1 MQQSGSNNN
10 HGSQDSNSRPQSN
23 IPVPIPRTNSRPVRK
38 VDRLTSDPD
47 SDTKLLN
54 CFDEEFVTHG
64 YISNIYT
71 SILVQKE
78 AFLSSN
84 FMTLNMSPVKQE
96 S

>member
-1 MQQSGSNNN
+1 MDLKIQ
-10 HGSQDSNSRPQSN
+10 
-23 IPVPIPRTNSRPVRK
+23 IPDLSPTSVPIPRTNSRPVRK